1 MKTKQESVINQKPV
15 RGKSGKAG
23 GDMPVPANDGEKKMD
38 AEAYENKLFT
48 VIIFS
53 ENTVGLLNQ
62 IAIIFTRRRLNIET
76 LSVSPSAIEGIHKFT
91 ITTFTDE
98 VTIKKVVK
106 QIDKRV
112 DILKAY
118 YNTDED
124 LVHQEIALYKLS
136 TDLFI
141 KMEGTETL
149 IRKYNVRVLEMN
161 KDCIVLSK
169 SGHYEETQA
178 LFKELS
184 ERIGVLQFIR
194 SGRIAITKSKVE
206 RLSDMLSAMED
217 KLKRKV

>member
-1 MKTKQESVINQKPV
+1 MKS
-15 RGKSGKAG
+15 
-23 GDMPVPANDGEKKMD
+23 EKKPIVS
-38 AEAYENKLFT
+38 EEEKQLFT

-62 IAIIFTRRRLNIET
+62 ITIIFTRRQLNIET

-91 ITTFTDE
+91 ITTYTDE
-98 VTIKKVVK
+98 VTIEKVVK

-141 KMEGTETL
+141 KMDGVEDL
-149 IRKYNVRVLEMN
+149 LRKYNARVLDVNEA
-161 KDCIVLSK
+161 CVVLEK
-169 SGHYEETQA
+169 SGHYEETQS
-178 LFKELS
+178 LFRELS
-184 ERIGVLQFIR
+184 DRVGVLQFIR

-206 RLSDMLSAMED
+206 RLSDMLMAMEN
-217 KLKRKV
+217 KLEGRE